1 MTTII
6 IMTMRLTVT
15 KNLWQI
21 KMQFIDTSI
30 LSINTITI
38 MIMHI
43 VMTISTTMIIMIMTT
58 ATNIMTIIITAKEK
72 RGKDVLLQTCSKIR
86 QEILTGKHSITF
98 TSNSDLSPI
107 PPEL

>member
-1 MTTII
+1 MNTII
-6 IMTMRLTVT
+6 VMITILTVT

-30 LSINTITI
+30 LSIITIT
-38 MIMHI
+38 IMHI

-58 ATNIMTIIITAKEK
+58 VTNIMTIIITVKEK

-86 QEILTGKHSITF
+86 LEILTGKHSITF